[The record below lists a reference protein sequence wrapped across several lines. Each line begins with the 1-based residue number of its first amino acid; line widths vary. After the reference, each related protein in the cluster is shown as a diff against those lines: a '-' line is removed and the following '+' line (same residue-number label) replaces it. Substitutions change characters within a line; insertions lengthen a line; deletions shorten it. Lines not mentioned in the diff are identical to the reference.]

1 MHVVNHDV
9 AKSKILDRL
18 TEARDLSSGLKQDL
32 LTYLI
37 GVALAE
43 AYHAFHGAKQTSAL
57 PWEPDESGADS

>member
-1 MHVVNHDV
+1 MSHDV
-9 AKSKILDRL
+9 EKTKIIDRL

-43 AYHAFHGAKQTSAL
+43 AHHVFHGARQTNAL
-57 PWEPDESGADS
+57 RWDPQESGSDS